1 MLKTILFFVA
11 LLSTS
16 FAISQYTEIEEVIL
30 IGKKVDSTRI
40 YRLDEKRILAKNA
53 SDVGDLIRLFPG
65 VHVTNY
71 GGIGGLKTANFRSL
85 GAGQTSVVFDYQ
97 AQSTTQSG
105 ATDLG
110 LIPADF
116 ISELAVIQQAST
128 DILLPIKSK
137 LSGNILAIQ
146 TKHQA
151 FNYKKNG
158 LVGMQTGSFGLIEG
172 FAFGQK
178 RWEKLKISISG
189 KSRFYN
195 GSFPFAY
202 YNGSTRVNTTRKNN
216 QVIDHYGM
224 ISCSYALA
232 KNHLFSLGI
241 TGNSYN
247 KQLPGAVIF
256 YNELAKQ
263 YLSGNQFDFS
273 LRHLYSGKM
282 TQIKT
287 QFNHQLNQLTYTD
300 SNYLNAAGFLKNDFH
315 AQQSDGELQLKI
327 QLNKKSNCLIGTSLR
342 NEKLDAA
349 SLSVL
354 PNRTVSESM
363 LGITTNQFGVLNGQI
378 GLLSF
383 TDNFS
388 NNSTAK
394 VYFLPSIDWLIKRKQ
409 VTIGVAFRQSL
420 RLPTFSELY
429 YQQIGNNQLLPEK
442 GSQFSLRLLHAYK
455 RKTMIFQTIIQ
466 PYFARVTNKINAIPS
481 KNLFIWS
488 IQNIGV
494 TRAFGSEF
502 SEQINSRLGKGILGI
517 AVNYTFQYC
526 IDITNP
532 TSPTY
537 KHIISYSPLHSGGIE
552 INYNWTSWRVFS
564 QFNYQGKRFAL
575 NENNSSNELTAFNT
589 IDVGGSYRFEKHN
602 QSFNIR
608 LTINNLTNKSN
619 SYINYFVLPGI
630 NFNMKISYEI

>member
-16 FAISQYTEIEEVIL
+16 IAISQYTEIEEVIL

-116 ISELAVIQQAST
+116 ISEIAVIQQAST

-195 GSFPFAY
+195 GAFPFTY
-202 YNGSTRVNTTRKNN
+202 YNGSTQVNTTRKNN

-263 YLSGNQFDFS
+263 YLSGNQLDFS
-273 LRHLYSGKM
+273 LRHLYTGKM

-300 SNYLNAAGFLKNDFH
+300 SNYLNAAGFLKNDFQ

-388 NNSTAK
+388 NNLTAK
-394 VYFLPSIDWLIKRKQ
+394 TYILPSIDWLIKRKQ
-409 VTIGVAFRQSL
+409 VAIGVAFRQSL

-429 YQQIGNNQLLPEK
+429 YQQIGNNKLLPEK
-442 GSQFSLRLLHAYK
+442 GSQFSLRLLHAHK

-502 SEQINSRLGKGILGI
+502 SEQINSRIGKGILGI
-517 AVNYTFQYC
+517 TVNYTFQYC
-526 IDITNP
+526 IDITDP
-532 TSPTY
+532 TSQTY